1 MIQENKI
8 INEKNVDNIL
18 NLLTNEQII
27 SFISNDIV
35 SILIENKEKEKT
47 NIIDENDP
55 LYSNKI
61 PKIKIEDYITRFFTF
76 SKMEISTLILTYIYI
91 KRFIKK
97 ENYII
102 SFRNI
107 FRLIMSCAILAIKFN
122 ENKVYKN
129 SFYAKVGGF
138 DVDVLNN
145 LEYNIFSRLDFNLRV
160 LDIEFY
166 ENVSKIYEDIFDEG

>member
-1 MIQENKI
+1 MIQENI
-8 INEKNVDNIL
+8 INEKNVDKLL

-35 SILIENKEKEKT
+35 QILIENKEKEKT

-166 ENVSKIYEDIFDEG
+166 ENVLKIYEDIFDEG

>member
-1 MIQENKI
+1 MIQENI
-8 INEKNVDNIL
+8 INEKNVDKLL

-35 SILIENKEKEKT
+35 QILIENKEKEKT

-145 LEYNIFSRLDFNLRV
+145 LEYNIFYRLDFNLRV

-166 ENVSKIYEDIFDEG
+166 EIVLKIYKEFFEE

>member
-1 MIQENKI
+1 MIQENI
-8 INEKNVDNIL
+8 INEKNVDKLL

-35 SILIENKEKEKT
+35 QILIENKEKEKT

>member
-35 SILIENKEKEKT
+35 TILIENKEKEKT

-55 LYSNKI
+55 IYSNKI
-61 PKIKIEDYITRFFTF
+61 PKIKREDYITLIFTF
-76 SKMEISTLILTYIYI
+76 SKMEVSTLILTYIYI

-107 FRLIMSCAILAIKFN
+107 FRLIMFCAILAIKFN

-138 DVDVLNN
+138 NVDDLNN
-145 LEYNIFSRLDFNLRV
+145 WEYNIFSRLDFNLRV
-160 LDIEFY
+160 LDRILW
-166 ENVSKIYEDIFDEG
+166 